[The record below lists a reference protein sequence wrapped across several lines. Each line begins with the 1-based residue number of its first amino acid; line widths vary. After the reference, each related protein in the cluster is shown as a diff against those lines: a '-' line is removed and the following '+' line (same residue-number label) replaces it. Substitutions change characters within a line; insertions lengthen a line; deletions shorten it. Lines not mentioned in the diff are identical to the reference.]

1 MITVENLSKS
11 FSTNGNPVMAL
22 RDVSIDIDAGSLF
35 GVVGPTGSGKSTL
48 ARCIGLQERPDR
60 GVVRLDGLNTG
71 TLDQIGDLA
80 ARSISLI
87 DDTGRSVAVPSPLG
101 TDGASFT
108 VSRL

>member
-60 GVVRLDGLNTG
+60 GRRLPP
-71 TLDQIGDLA
+71 LA
-80 ARSISLI
+80 AP
-87 DDTGRSVAVPSPLG
+87 GAPLC
-101 TDGASFT
+101 AA
-108 VSRL
+108 